1 MASCPCKLC
10 TRMETLAQP
19 HAQTCAQRHTLRTL
33 APHAATPHTN
43 TRPQL
48 THWAA
53 LTQSSLTHAGSR
65 TDEHAPPRAHPH
77 PSLQALGTQGVPV
90 RLSQAL
96 PLPMGPS
103 NVPGPHCTSHVPL
116 SCLEGPICEGGMHP
130 LFGEGPHKWH
140 RGARAEV
147 SQQLGAAQPVLGQ
160 RWAAVCGWGQSS
172 SGTPFPS
179 GVWPPW
185 LPDTHQALHSST
197 VQNRVGLWAP
207 RKPTG
212 LPGPCTRG

>member
-1 MASCPCKLC
+1 M
-10 TRMETLAQP
+10 
-19 HAQTCAQRHTLRTL
+19 
-33 APHAATPHTN
+33 
-43 TRPQL
+43 
-48 THWAA
+48 
-53 LTQSSLTHAGSR
+53 
-65 TDEHAPPRAHPH
+65 
-77 PSLQALGTQGVPV
+77 

-116 SCLEGPICEGGMHP
+116 SCLEGPICEGGTHP

-147 SQQLGAAQPVLGQ
+147 SQQLGAAQLVLGQ